1 MHVLFVHYATIFLFF
16 GPFLTPP
23 PLLFLNVILVS
34 LTTAS
39 NSSLTG
45 FPPGMFQRGVQKG
58 WGVWGSSPRRCL
70 KWHILTEMTVKYE
83 IYFYFLCQ
91 QGGDIP
97 PVVLSGGV
105 RTPPTPGG
113 NPALTNGFPKKILE
127 IIWVAHV
134 LIGSV
139 GNQRQTNIFFRPKG
153 QSIKM
158 RTMRLCYSLFTLR
171 WELWQL
177 FSLRPQGKRKWDL

>member
-39 NSSLTG
+39 NRVSARNVSEG
-45 FPPGMFQRGVQKG
+45 GPKGVG
-58 WGVWGSSPRRCL
+58 GSSPRRCL
-70 KWHILTEMTVKYE
+70 KWHILTEMTVKYG

-113 NPALTNGFPKKILE
+113 NPALTYGFPKKILE

-177 FSLRPQGKRKWDL
+177 FSLRPQGKKKWDL